1 MISKDNQLVVLGE
14 TNFRNNRWRFGIK
27 QDDRRRHMYVVGS
40 TGMGKTEFLKNMAIQ
55 DIEAGRG
62 IGFIDPHGDSADDLL
77 DHIPAERIKDVIY
90 LDPGD
95 LAHPVAFN
103 VMEKVDFEFRHLV
116 ASGLLGVFKKI
127 FGVEVWSGRMEY
139 ILNNTILALLEY
151 PDATLLG
158 INKMLSNKEYRKKV
172 VDNVKDPIV
181 RSFWVDEFAKYTE
194 RFAAEA
200 TPAIQNKIGQFI
212 SNNLIR
218 NIIGQTHSTVDVR
231 KIMDEGKI
239 FIVNISRG
247 KIGEDASRLLGA
259 LLVTKIQLAAM
270 SRVDIPE
277 KDRLDFYLYV
287 DEFQHF
293 ATESFAN
300 ILSEARKYH
309 LSLIMAHQYIK
320 QMEEPVMDAVFGN
333 VGTIIS
339 FRVGAED
346 GEYLE
351 KWFQPDFLMND
362 IVNLGKY
369 NIYLK
374 LMIDGVSSKGFS
386 AQTIPPLPSLEKSS
400 REAILEYSRKTYA
413 TSREVVEKSIAEWA
427 GTSFAPEKPPARPY
441 AQASPDRF
449 YESSARRDDR
459 PYDRT
464 PRQEISRQEIPR
476 TRQAFPPTSEQSR
489 PAYRAPEQAP
499 RIEPRP
505 VIRPQ
510 EPISPPVPT
519 SPPNM
524 PKKARTIGL
533 EPRPAQTRPQPAP
546 QNQHHQPVQAQRS
559 TEVFRPQPF
568 DHAPAKARLAP
579 EERQGRP
586 FDHAQGRPQDQIQP
600 PVHTPQSPPAREP
613 VQTPT
618 EFRAQQQSQQQLRPS
633 GLSFDDAIRQGPV
646 NFRGK
651 RMAEERKEKPKAE
664 VNTGELRKAL
674 EEAMKTSGE

>member
-1 MISKDNQLVVLGE
+1 MPISKDNQLVVLGE
-14 TNFRNNRWRFGIK
+14 TNFRSQRWRFGIK
-27 QDDRRRHMYVVGS
+27 SDDRRRHMYVVGS

-95 LAHPVAFN
+95 LAHPIAFN
-103 VMEKVDFEFRHLV
+103 VMEKVDFEFRHLI
-116 ASGLLGVFKKI
+116 ASGLLGVFKKL

-151 PDATLLG
+151 PDATLLA

-212 SNNLIR
+212 SNNLVR
-218 NIIGQTHSTVDVR
+218 NIIGQTHSTIDIR

-239 FIVNISRG
+239 LIVNISRG

-346 GEYLE
+346 GEFLE

-362 IVNLGKY
+362 IVNLGKF

-386 AQTIPPLPSLEKSS
+386 AQTIPPLPKLEVSS
-400 REAILEYSRKTYA
+400 REAILEHSRKKYA
-413 TSREVVEKSIAEWA
+413 TPREVVEKNIAEWA
-427 GTSFAPEKPPARPY
+427 KPSEIQPERPSEGYRGQAFNRGPAERRPYQDAPRPRQFSPTPARP
-441 AQASPDRF
+441 AGG
-449 YESSARRDDR
+449 YERR
-459 PYDRT
+459 
-464 PRQEISRQEIPR
+464 
-476 TRQAFPPTSEQSR
+476 PPTSAYERPSR
-489 PAYRAPEQAP
+489 PEPLREERYSREES
-499 RIEPRP
+499 RREEPRP
-505 VIRPQ
+505 VSQ
-510 EPISPPVPT
+510 PPSGP
-519 SPPNM
+519 
-524 PKKARTIGL
+524 RTIGL
-533 EPRPAQTRPQPAP
+533 EPRPAPRIEPQL
-546 QNQHHQPVQAQRS
+546 QAQAS
-559 TEVFRPQPF
+559 QEPF
-568 DHAPAKARLAP
+568 KARQPSIVPRTGFSLD
-579 EERQGRP
+579 ETLRQ
-586 FDHAQGRPQDQIQP
+586 A
-600 PVHTPQSPPAREP
+600 
-613 VQTPT
+613 
-618 EFRAQQQSQQQLRPS
+618 
-633 GLSFDDAIRQGPV
+633 PV

-651 RMAEERKEKPKAE
+651 RIEERKEKPKVE
-664 VNTGELRKAL
+664 VNTDELRKVL
-674 EEAMKTSGE
+674 EEAMGKKD